1 MKQTRAAA
9 VLLTV
14 LALAGCTAPA
24 AEEAADTT
32 AAAREE
38 SRDRVTAL
46 VESLTGPQA
55 DTFGFAREATATAAE
70 GVDLIGIASYDA
82 ETPEGAF
89 GTLSFQTPVDAT
101 EFPDAGADA
110 FCFEVSFAA
119 AGPVAND
126 DSGDG
131 VVRAIDCPPDAT
143 AITPPPAEG
152 ESSTP

>member
-24 AEEAADTT
+24 PEETADSS

-46 VESLTGPQA
+46 VESLTGPQV
-55 DTFGFAREATATAAE
+55 DTFAFAREASDAGAE

-89 GTLSFQTPVDAT
+89 GTLSFRTPVDAT
-101 EFPDAGADA
+101 AFPDAGADA
-110 FCFEVSFAA
+110 FCFEVYFSA
-119 AGPVAND
+119 AGPVASD

-131 VVRAIDCPPDAT
+131 TVGTIECPDDAT
-143 AITPPPAEG
+143 VITPPPAEG
-152 ESSTP
+152 